1 MAALS
6 GRGIVEPVHDWN
18 FAEATDPALLDLLAR
33 EFVESGYD
41 LKALAKLILTSQT
54 YQRRPISDPSSEIA
68 GLLPIRRRMSAE
80 QVVDSMF
87 LACGKRFKAGEMN
100 IDSEGA
106 RELGIS
112 MNLGRPERAWEFM
125 SLSNERD
132 RPALSL
138 PKAQPFV
145 TMMEAFGWRGSRQT
159 PESTR
164 EEEPGVIQPGLVANG
179 VLARRF
185 TRLSDDSAFTELALK
200 ASSPSE
206 LIDETMLRVLNR
218 PARPG
223 ERELFASLISEGF
236 DTRDTGADPL
246 PFRDY
251 TTTGVGWTNQH
262 DPNSTI
268 AQEALQVEVEA
279 GDPISPQL
287 ESSWRERYEDVLW
300 TLLNSPEFVFLP

>member
-1 MAALS
+1 
-6 GRGIVEPVHDWN
+6 
-18 FAEATDPALLDLLAR
+18 
-33 EFVESGYD
+33 
-41 LKALAKLILTSQT
+41 
-54 YQRRPISDPSSEIA
+54 
-68 GLLPIRRRMSAE
+68 
-80 QVVDSMF
+80 
-87 LACGKRFKAGEMN
+87 
-100 IDSEGA
+100 
-106 RELGIS
+106 
-112 MNLGRPERAWEFM
+112 MNLGRPEHAWEFM

-164 EEEPGVIQPGLVANG
+164 DEDPGVLQPGLVANG

-185 TRLSDDSAFTELALK
+185 TRLSDDSAFTELALA
-200 ASSPSE
+200 ASSPAQ
-206 LIDETMLRVLNR
+206 LIDETMLRVLSR
-218 PARPG
+218 PPRPS
-223 ERELFASLISEGF
+223 ERELFTSLIEEGF
-236 DTRDTGADPL
+236 DSRATAADPL

-268 AQEALQVEVEA
+268 AQEALRDEVEA
-279 GDPISPQL
+279 GDPATPRL
-287 ESSWRERYEDVLW
+287 EANWRERYEDVLW